1 MKTIRHNFHVP
12 LSEELYRLL
21 RTEAERVQQ
30 PATVVA
36 HNAIAWWLEQR
47 AKETLHDSIRAYAE
61 HHAGTDVDLDPDLEQ
76 AIVEHLLAEEP
87 ND

>member
-1 MKTIRHNFHVP
+1 MTTIRHNFHVP

-21 RTEAERVQQ
+21 RAEAERVQQ

-36 HNAIAWWLEQR
+36 RNAIAWWLEQR
-47 AKETLHDSIRAYAE
+47 EKETLHDRIRDYAE
-61 HHAGTDVDLDPDLEQ
+61 RQAGTDVDLDPDLEQ
-76 AIVEHLLAEEP
+76 ATVEHLLAEEP

>member
-36 HNAIAWWLEQR
+36 RNAIAWWLEQR
-47 AKETLHDSIRAYAE
+47 EKETLHDRIRAYAA
-61 HHAGTDVDLDPDLEQ
+61 HHAGTDVDLDSDLEQ
-76 AIVEHLLAEEP
+76 ATVEHLLAEEP